1 MKVNSQKR
9 QLAHY
14 WVSQSDRKMQQ
25 DYEEKADHRN
35 YFNKVLVVRD
45 IDNVKKHD
53 LANQN
58 RRHNQ
63 TLVRKYG
70 EYQQQQKNES
80 VLPWMH
86 SGINKNSSVIL
97 QKKYENLGPA
107 NL

>member
-14 WVSQSDRKMQQ
+14 WVSQSDRKIQQ

-53 LANQN
+53 LAN
-58 RRHNQ
+58 
-63 TLVRKYG
+63 
-70 EYQQQQKNES
+70 
-80 VLPWMH
+80 
-86 SGINKNSSVIL
+86 
-97 QKKYENLGPA
+97 
-107 NL
+107 